1 MRISESL
8 KRRIRLACGL
18 TMAVMS
24 PLTITPKATL
34 KINDACAQV
43 GTCCPRVGP
52 TCVIGSY
59 VQHDAYYAS
68 ENCD

>member
-1 MRISESL
+1 
-8 KRRIRLACGL
+8 
-18 TMAVMS
+18 MAVMS
-24 PLTITPKATL
+24 PLTLTPKATL